1 MNSSNFL
8 ETWRDAQRLTSKTFT
23 CWCCGHSIASECG
36 YGSISYAQDEGN
48 MSIYICHHC
57 NAPSVFD
64 SIGNF
69 VMPVLLGKNIKKL
82 PKEIKYIYNEARACI
97 SIGAYTATVMLLRKI
112 LMNLAVINGAKE
124 GTKFIEYVDY
134 LCENGYV
141 HRKQTKQADIVRTM
155 GNEAN
160 HQIENKTKEEAEQI
174 FKFVEFLLLNN
185 YEYADEEE
193 TDEA

>member
-1 MNSSNFL
+1 MNNNFW
-8 ETWRDAQRLTSKTFT
+8 ETWMDVQRLSSKSFT
-23 CWCCGHSIASECG
+23 CWNCGKSIASEYG
-36 YGSISYAQDEGN
+36 YNSSNHVPYIGKMA
-48 MSIYICHHC
+48 IYICHHC
-57 NAPSVFD
+57 NAPSIVD
-64 SIGNF
+64 SYGNLSIPIF
-69 VMPVLLGKNIKKL
+69 KGKKIEKL
-82 PKEIKYIYNEARACI
+82 PKEIEYIYNESRACI

-124 GTKFIEYVDY
+124 GAKFIEYVDY
-134 LCENGYV
+134 LCEKGYV

-185 YEYADEEE
+185 YEFADEEE

>member
-1 MNSSNFL
+1 MNRSNFF
-8 ETWRDAQRLTSKTFT
+8 ETWKDVQKLTSKTYT
-23 CWCCGHSIASECG
+23 CWYCGRSIASECG
-36 YGSISYAQDEGN
+36 YGSISHVKCDGN

-69 VMPVLLGKNIKKL
+69 VMPVMLGKNIKKL
-82 PKEIKYIYNEARACI
+82 PKDIEDIYNEARLCI

-112 LMNLAVINGAKE
+112 LMNLAVVNGADE
-124 GTKFIEYVDY
+124 GLKFKKYVDY

-141 HRKQTKQADIVRTM
+141 HRKQTKQADIVRIM

-185 YEYADEEE
+185 YEFADEEE
-193 TDEA
+193 NNET